1 MRERVGRA
9 QQGWGRGPV
18 FHQGTSTSCFAKC
31 LLSRLP
37 SPPSPK
43 TVRQTTINSTSCL
56 VVRVLLFLCQR
67 GCVRV
72 WRGGY
77 AGCCGHPPAGLCQLA
92 STAGASDQQQ
102 RRHSR
107 RWCSP
112 GPSSASSHRC
122 PARSSPVCGGQDDLG
137 LTTCRSCGPVV
148 LSPRLP
154 AWRALCQDTRRP
166 CCCSHAYV
174 LPLGHWLPL
183 VSPWRCLLPHIFFVT
198 ESPSTL
204 DPLWPTDSPPI
215 HVRLPS
221 PCLRQQKLYS
231 PPSCTWCIRRSV
243 LVLHAFPSPE
253 VCCMSRA
260 RPHSTPLDTLSLL
273 SVRFTAFSNTSHQ
286 QHLTLSLPWSCAP
299 PPRYACLQ
307 QGEGDGPAMDLVR
320 TVASVTDWAT
330 AAGVVPRVSAIIACA
345 CPPHALAS
353 VALQDDLGSSSR
365 DHVRD
370 GYVLQN
376 VCSIGL
382 APCALTSEE
391 HTDSLDEA
399 AWVDTVYGR

>member
-1 MRERVGRA
+1 MGVGERTC
-9 QQGWGRGPV
+9 
-18 FHQGTSTSCFAKC
+18 FDQGTSTSCFAKC
-31 LLSRLP
+31 LLYRLP

-122 PARSSPVCGGQDDLG
+122 PARSSPVCGGQVDLG
-137 LTTCRSCGPVV
+137 LTACRSCGPVV

-174 LPLGHWLPL
+174 SPLRHWLPPVL
-183 VSPWRCLLPHIFFVT
+183 PRRCLLPHVYFL
-198 ESPSTL
+198 S
-204 DPLWPTDSPPI
+204 
-215 HVRLPS
+215 
-221 PCLRQQKLYS
+221 
-231 PPSCTWCIRRSV
+231 
-243 LVLHAFPSPE
+243 
-253 VCCMSRA
+253 
-260 RPHSTPLDTLSLL
+260 LSLL
-273 SVRFTAFSNTSHQ
+273 SSTAELTSP
-286 QHLTLSLPWSCAP
+286 LWLGDSPLSTF
-299 PPRYACLQ
+299 
-307 QGEGDGPAMDLVR
+307 DFPA
-320 TVASVTDWAT
+320 
-330 AAGVVPRVSAIIACA
+330 RVDANRSYTHR
-345 CPPHALAS
+345 PHAHGAS
-353 VALQDDLGSSSR
+353 AGLCWCCMHSR
-365 DHVRD
+365 VRKYAACHAHVHTQPRW
-370 GYVLQN
+370 
-376 VCSIGL
+376 I
-382 APCALTSEE
+382 PCLC
-391 HTDSLDEA
+391 
-399 AWVDTVYGR
+399 